1 MSITKAIAD
10 KLNSIFPHIPI
21 YIENID
27 YETDDLKEPSFFIQR
42 VSMSI
47 VPRLFEIQKRIY
59 RYHIVYFPKSNSSRE
74 DLEDISE
81 QLAWEIQ
88 EIDNI
93 ARMSDRNIEILES
106 AAPFLEL
113 HFSFSLEVHFMAT
126 EGSRFNNDLDY
137 KGGLKD
143 G

>member
-1 MSITKAIAD
+1 MHG
-10 KLNSIFPHIPI
+10 N
-21 YIENID
+21 
-27 YETDDLKEPSFFIQR
+27 
-42 VSMSI
+42 
-47 VPRLFEIQKRIY
+47 
-59 RYHIVYFPKSNSSRE
+59 
-74 DLEDISE
+74 
-81 QLAWEIQ
+81 IQ

-106 AAPFLEL
+106 APPFLEL
-113 HFSFSLEVHFMAT
+113 HCSFSLEVHFMAT